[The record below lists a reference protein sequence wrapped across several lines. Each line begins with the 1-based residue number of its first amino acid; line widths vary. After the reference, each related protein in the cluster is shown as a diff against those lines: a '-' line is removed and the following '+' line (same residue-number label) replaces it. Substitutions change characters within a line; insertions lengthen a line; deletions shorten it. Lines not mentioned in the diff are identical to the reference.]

1 MRGSMRFWRFYV
13 GLVCG
18 AFLLPA
24 VALILFLAGMQTAF
38 LPLIVVAAICAVL
51 VLLIFLA
58 GALAM
63 IVGLFKGPPRPGWGY
78 GWRRWHH

>member
-1 MRGSMRFWRFYV
+1 MRFWRIYL

-24 VALILFLAGMQTAF
+24 IALILFLAGVQAAF
-38 LPLIVVAAICAVL
+38 LPLLGVAAVCAVL
-51 VLLIFLA
+51 VVLIFLA

-63 IVGLFKGPPRPGWGY
+63 ILGLFRKGPPRPGWGY